1 MQGQTMDAAPAA
13 AATGSLAGRLAA
25 LPALDAAATAAAV
38 DDLAV
43 AARAADAAELA
54 DALERPGAL
63 PDFLGAALSQA
74 PFQRDLAVLDPARLQ
89 AILADEPEARVA
101 GLVAAAGERQAD
113 EAALM
118 RHLRRLKQ
126 DLALTVGLADLGGVW
141 DVDRVTAALTDFSDA
156 AIAAAVDHLLREAD
170 RTGKLSLANPDAPS
184 ERSGWILLSM
194 GKGGARELNYS
205 SDLDLIVLFDPERP
219 ALADPDEA
227 ARLFVRMTQRLVK
240 ILQERT
246 PDGYVFR
253 LDLRLRPD
261 PGATAVALSVPAAL
275 VYYESMGQNWERAAL
290 IKARACAGDVP
301 AGEAFLAEIAP
312 FIWRKSFDYAAIADV
327 HSIKRQIHAVKGHGT
342 IAVAGHNIKLGRG
355 GIREIE
361 FFVQTQQLIAGG
373 REPRLRGRST
383 REMLRVLTE
392 LGWIEERVRDQLD
405 AAYVFLRAVEHRL
418 QVRRDEQT
426 HVLPS
431 DRQGLETIARLT
443 GFADLPA
450 FETALRQHLERV
462 QKHYARLFEDAPALG
477 GDTGSLV
484 FTGGDDDPDTLD
496 TLSRLGFKAPQEV
509 TRAIR
514 AWHFGRYAAT
524 RSTKARERLTEI
536 TPALLATLGR
546 LDNADATF
554 AAFDRFVAQLPA
566 GVQIFSLLRSNPGL
580 LDLIALVMGAAPR
593 LAAIMTRRPRV
604 LDALLD
610 PLFFGALPKRKELAA
625 RLDVFL
631 AEARSYEEALDRARI
646 FGQEQMFLIGVRV
659 LTGTVECGQAGAG
672 FATLADAVVQRLFRA
687 VEAEFARRHGRVP
700 GGAAAL
706 LALGKLGGREMTAAS
721 DLDLILLYDHDPDA
735 EASDGE
741 KPLAPSQYYA
751 RLTQRLVAALSAP
764 TGEGTLYEVD
774 FRLRPSGNAGPL
786 ATRLDAFESYQAKDA
801 WTWEHMALTRARAI
815 AGDPALGE
823 RAEAMIRAVVT
834 KSRDRAALLAD
845 VAAMRGR
852 IEREK
857 GSKDPFDLKQVAGGL
872 IDVEFI
878 AQALMLAHAPERP
891 EVLATTTETALQR
904 LHEAGF
910 LPTAEAA
917 VLGPAIRLYQAL
929 TQVLRLAV
937 DGRFVPAEAPGG
949 VLAAMARA
957 AEMPDFGGLEAHLV
971 ETQEAVRAS
980 FERIVGP
987 IGEGGPATGTH
998 LPLEGAGRRA
1008 ERGGAG

>member
-1 MQGQTMDAAPAA
+1 MQDGTSQPGDSESEAGSRVGEAMPPASLASRLTTLPVADAA
-13 AATGSLAGRLAA
+13 AA
-25 LPALDAAATAAAV
+25 DAVRA
-38 DDLAV
+38 DLAS
-43 AARAADAAELA
+43 AARSAGAADLA
-54 DALERPGAL
+54 DALAQPGTQS
-63 PDFLGAALSQA
+63 DFLGAVLSQA
-74 PFQRDLAVLDPARLQ
+74 PFLRDLAMLDPLRLA
-89 AILADEPEARVA
+89 AILADEPDARVA

-118 RHLRRLKQ
+118 RQLRRLKQ
-126 DLALTVGLADLGGVW
+126 DIALTVGLADLGGAW
-141 DVDRVTAALTDFSDA
+141 DVDRVTQALSDFADA
-156 AIAAAVDHLLREAD
+156 AISAAVNHLLREAD
-170 RTGKLSLANPDAPS
+170 RTGKLRLANPDAPS

-205 SDLDLIVLFDPERP
+205 SDVDLIVLFDPDRP

-290 IKARACAGDVP
+290 IKARACAGDIP

-383 REMLRVLTE
+383 REMLRVLHD

-426 HVLPS
+426 HVLPA
-431 DRQGLETIARLT
+431 DQDGLAVIARLM
-443 GFADLPA
+443 GFADLPG
-450 FETALRQHLERV
+450 FEAALRLHLERV
-462 QKHYARLFEDAPALG
+462 QKHYARLFEDAPALAT
-477 GDTGSLV
+477 DTGSLV

-580 LDLIALVMGAAPR
+580 LDLIALVLGGAPR

-625 RLDVFL
+625 RLESFL

-646 FGQEQMFLIGVRV
+646 FGQEQAFLIGVRV

-672 FATLADAVVQRLFRA
+672 FATLADALVQRLLRV
-687 VEAEFARRHGRVP
+687 VEAEFAVRHGRVP
-700 GGAAAL
+700 GGAAAV

-721 DLDLILLYDHDPDA
+721 DLDLILLYDHPGDV
-735 EASDGE
+735 EASDGA

-786 ATRLDAFESYQAKDA
+786 ATRIDAFESYQAKDA
-801 WTWEHMALTRARAI
+801 WTWEHMALTRARAV

-823 RAEAMIRAVVT
+823 RAEAMIRAVLT
-834 KSRDRAALLAD
+834 KPRDRAALLAD
-845 VAAMRGR
+845 VASMRGR
-852 IEREK
+852 IERDK
-857 GSKDPFDLKQVAGGL
+857 GTKDTFDIKHVAGGL
-872 IDVEFI
+872 IDVEFV
-878 AQALMLAHAPERP
+878 AQALMLAHGAARP
-891 EVLATTTETALQR
+891 EVLSTTTETALAQ
-904 LHEAGF
+904 LAEAG
-910 LPTAEAA
+910 LLAGEDAA
-917 VLGPAIRLYQAL
+917 VLRPAIRLYQAL

-937 DGRFVPAEAPGG
+937 EGRFVAAEASGG
-949 VLAAMARA
+949 VLAALARA
-957 AEMPDFGGLEAHLV
+957 AEMPDFSGLEAHLA
-971 ETQEAVRAS
+971 ETQRAVRAS
-980 FERIVGP
+980 FERVVGTV
-987 IGEGGPATGTH
+987 G
-998 LPLEGAGRRA
+998 
-1008 ERGGAG
+1008 

>member
-1 MQGQTMDAAPAA
+1 MQDEASEAGDGRTDSGAPDGMARRVAGSLTECLSTLPVTDAA
-13 AATGSLAGRLAA
+13 AAEVARSDLM
-25 LPALDAAATAAAV
+25 AAARTAG
-38 DDLAV
+38 
-43 AARAADAAELA
+43 ADGLA
-54 DALERPGAL
+54 DTLAQPGTL
-63 PDFLGAALSQA
+63 PDFLGAVLSQA
-74 PFQRDLAVLDPARLQ
+74 PFLRDLAVLDPLRLA
-89 AILADEPEARVA
+89 AILADDPDARVA

-126 DLALTVGLADLGGVW
+126 DIALTVGLADLGGAW
-141 DVDRVTAALTDFSDA
+141 DVDRVTAALSDFADA
-156 AIAAAVDHLLREAD
+156 AISAAVNHLLREAD
-170 RTGKLSLANPDAPS
+170 RTAKLRLANPDAPS

-205 SDLDLIVLFDPERP
+205 SDVDLIVLFDPERP
-219 ALADPDEA
+219 ALTDPDEA

-290 IKARACAGDVP
+290 IKARACAGDIE
-301 AGEAFLAEIAP
+301 AGEGFLAEIAP

-383 REMLRVLTE
+383 RQMLRVLHD

-405 AAYVFLRAVEHRL
+405 AAYVFLRSVEHRL

-426 HVLPS
+426 HVLPA
-431 DRQGLETIARLT
+431 DRAGLETIARLM

-450 FETALRQHLERV
+450 FEAALRVHLERV

-477 GDTGSLV
+477 SDTGNLV

-496 TLSRLGFKAPQEV
+496 TLSQLGFKAPQEV

-625 RLDVFL
+625 RLESFL

-646 FGQEQMFLIGVRV
+646 FGQEQAFLIGVRV

-672 FATLADAVVQRLFRA
+672 FATLADAIVQRLFRC
-687 VEAEFARRHGRVP
+687 VEAEFAVRHGKVP

-721 DLDLILLYDHDPDA
+721 DLDLILLYDHPEDA
-735 EASDGE
+735 EASDGV

-786 ATRLDAFESYQAKDA
+786 ATRLDAFESYQVKDA

-815 AGDPALGE
+815 AGDPGLGE
-823 RAEAMIRAVVT
+823 RAEAMIRAVLR
-834 KSRDRAALLAD
+834 KPRDRTALFAD
-845 VAAMRGR
+845 VASMRGR
-852 IEREK
+852 IERDK
-857 GSKDPFDLKQVAGGL
+857 GTKDPFDLKQVPGGL
-872 IDVEFI
+872 IDVEFV
-878 AQALMLAHAPERP
+878 AQALMLANGAERDD
-891 EVLATTTETALQR
+891 VLSTTTETALAR
-904 LHEAGF
+904 LAEAG
-910 LPTAEAA
+910 LLAGEEAA
-917 VLGPAIRLYQAL
+917 VLRPAIRLYQAL

-971 ETQEAVRAS
+971 ETQRAVRES
-980 FERIVGP
+980 FERVVGMV
-987 IGEGGPATGTH
+987 
-998 LPLEGAGRRA
+998 
-1008 ERGGAG
+1008 GGAPPAP

>member
-1 MQGQTMDAAPAA
+1 MQDGAGNGKPAA
-13 AATGSLAGRLAA
+13 GSTS
-25 LPALDAAATAAAV
+25 ATAASAGQG
-38 DDLAV
+38 LADRLETLP
-43 AARAADAAELA
+43 AADADAAEAARADLEAAARSAGA
-54 DALERPGAL
+54 DALVGAL
-63 PDFLGAALSQA
+63 SQPGTLPAFLGAVLSQA
-74 PFQRDLAVLDPARLQ
+74 PFLRDLAVLDPLRLQ
-89 AILADEPEARVA
+89 AILADQPEHRVA
-101 GLVAAAGERQAD
+101 GLVAAASEMQAD

-126 DLALTVGLADLGGVW
+126 DLALTVGLADLGGAW
-141 DVDRVTAALTDFSDA
+141 DVDTVTAALTDFADA
-156 AIAAAVDHLLREAD
+156 AIAAAVDHLLRESD
-170 RTGKLSLANPDAPS
+170 RTGKLKLADPDAPS

-205 SDLDLIVLFDPERP
+205 SDVDLIVLFDPERP
-219 ALADPDEA
+219 SLADPDEA

-290 IKARACAGDVP
+290 IKARACAGDIP

-383 REMLRVLTE
+383 RAMLRVLHD

-431 DRQGLETIARLT
+431 DREGLETIARLM

-450 FETALRQHLERV
+450 FEAALRQHLERV
-462 QKHYARLFEDAPALG
+462 QKHYARLFEDAPTLG
-477 GDTGSLV
+477 AGTGSLV

-536 TPALLATLGR
+536 TPALLTTLGR

-593 LAAIMTRRPRV
+593 LATILTRRPRV

-646 FGQEQMFLIGVRV
+646 FGQEQMFLVGVRV
-659 LTGTVECGQAGAG
+659 LTGTVEPAQAGAG

-721 DLDLILLYDHDPDA
+721 DLDLILLYDHDAVA
-735 EASDGE
+735 EVSDGE

-764 TGEGTLYEVD
+764 TGEGKLYEVD

-786 ATRLDAFESYQAKDA
+786 ATRLDAFESYQVKDA

-815 AGDPALGE
+815 AGDSTLGE
-823 RAEAMIRAVVT
+823 RAEAMVRAVLT
-834 KSRDRAALLAD
+834 KPRDRAALFAD

-857 GSKDPFDLKQVAGGL
+857 GTKDPFDIKHVPGGL
-872 IDVEFI
+872 IDIEFV
-878 AQALMLAHAPERP
+878 AQALMLAHGAARP
-891 EVLATTTETALQR
+891 DVLATTTETALAS
-904 LHEAGF
+904 LAEAG
-910 LPTAEAA
+910 LLADEEAA
-917 VLGPAIRLYQAL
+917 VLRPAIRLYQAL

-980 FERIVGP
+980 FERIVGTV
-987 IGEGGPATGTH
+987 GGVAPA
-998 LPLEGAGRRA
+998 P
-1008 ERGGAG
+1008 

>member
-1 MQGQTMDAAPAA
+1 MQDGTSRPGNGGPEAGGHDGASMPAA
-13 AATGSLAGRLAA
+13 SSLASRLTT
-25 LPALDAAATAAAV
+25 LPAADVT
-38 DDLAV
+38 
-43 AARAADAAELA
+43 AADAARADLLVAARSAGAAGLA
-54 DALERPGAL
+54 ETLAQPGPVA
-63 PDFLGAALSQA
+63 DFLATVLSQA
-74 PFQRDLAVLDPARLQ
+74 PFLRDLAMLDPMRLQ
-89 AILADEPEARVA
+89 AILADEPDARVA

-126 DLALTVGLADLGGVW
+126 DIALTVGLADLGGAW
-141 DVDRVTAALTDFSDA
+141 DVDRVTAGLSDFADA
-156 AIAAAVDHLLREAD
+156 AISAAVNHLLREAD
-170 RTGKLSLANPDAPS
+170 RTGKLTLATPDDPS

-205 SDLDLIVLFDPERP
+205 SDVDLIVLFDPERP
-219 ALADPDEA
+219 VLADPDEA

-290 IKARACAGDVP
+290 IKARACAGDIA
-301 AGEAFLAEIAP
+301 AGDQFLAEIAP

-383 REMLRVLTE
+383 REMLRVLHD

-405 AAYVFLRAVEHRL
+405 AAYVFLRCVEHRL

-426 HVLPS
+426 HVLPA
-431 DRQGLETIARLT
+431 DRDRLETIARLM
-443 GFADLPA
+443 GFADLSA
-450 FETALRQHLERV
+450 FEATLRVHLERV
-462 QKHYARLFEDAPALG
+462 QKHYARLFEDAPTLG
-477 GDTGSLV
+477 ADTGSLV
-484 FTGGDDDPDTLD
+484 FTGGDDDPDTLE

-536 TPALLATLGR
+536 TPALLTTLGR

-593 LAAIMTRRPRV
+593 LAAILTRRPRV

-646 FGQEQMFLIGVRV
+646 FGQEQAFLIGVRV

-672 FATLADAVVQRLFRA
+672 FATLADALVQRLLRV
-687 VEAEFARRHGRVP
+687 VEAEFAVRHGKVP
-700 GGAAAL
+700 GGTAAV

-721 DLDLILLYDHDPDA
+721 DLDLILLYDHPADI

-741 KPLAPSQYYA
+741 RPLAPSQYYA

-764 TGEGTLYEVD
+764 TGEGKLYEVD

-823 RAEAMIRAVVT
+823 RAEAMIRAVLT
-834 KSRDRAALLAD
+834 KPRDRAALFAD
-845 VAAMRGR
+845 VASMRSR
-852 IEREK
+852 IERDK
-857 GSKDPFDLKQVAGGL
+857 GTKDPFDLKQVAGGL
-872 IDVEFI
+872 IDVEFV
-878 AQALMLAHAPERP
+878 AQALMLAHGAERDD
-891 EVLATTTETALQR
+891 VLSTTTETALAR
-904 LHEAGF
+904 LAEVGLLAG
-910 LPTAEAA
+910 EDAA
-917 VLGPAIRLYQAL
+917 VLRPAIRLYQAL

-937 DGRFVPAEAPGG
+937 DGRFVAAEAPGG

-957 AEMPDFGGLEAHLV
+957 AEMPDFGGLEAHLA
-971 ETQEAVRAS
+971 ETQQAVRAS

-987 IGEGGPATGTH
+987 V
-998 LPLEGAGRRA
+998 AG
-1008 ERGGAG
+1008 

>member
-1 MQGQTMDAAPAA
+1 MQEEATDAATKPATESLVAASVGRLGDRVVPVPAGDAA
-13 AATGSLAGRLAA
+13 AAAGVVADLAA
-25 LPALDAAATAAAV
+25 
-38 DDLAV
+38 
-43 AARAADAAELA
+43 AARAAGADDLAET
-54 DALERPGAL
+54 LETPSTVA
-63 PDFLGAALSQA
+63 DFLGAALSQA
-74 PFQRDLAVLDPARLQ
+74 PFLRDLAVLDPLRLA
-89 AILADEPEARVA
+89 AILADEPESRVA
-101 GLVAAAGERQAD
+101 GLVGAAGERQAD

-126 DLALTVGLADLGGVW
+126 DIALTVGLADLGGAW
-141 DVDRVTAALTDFSDA
+141 DVERVTQALSDFADA
-156 AIAAAVDHLLREAD
+156 AISAAVNHLLREAD
-170 RTGKLSLANPDAPS
+170 RTGKLRLANPDAPS
-184 ERSGWILLSM
+184 QHSGWILLSM

-205 SDLDLIVLFDPERP
+205 SDVDLIVLFDPERP

-290 IKARACAGDVP
+290 IKARACAGDIE
-301 AGEAFLAEIAP
+301 AGEAFLSEIAP

-383 REMLRVLTE
+383 REMLRVLHD

-426 HVLPS
+426 HVLPA
-431 DRQGLETIARLT
+431 DREGLAVIARLM
-443 GFADLPA
+443 GYAEFAA
-450 FETALRQHLERV
+450 FEAALRLHLERV
-462 QKHYARLFEDAPALG
+462 QKHYARLFEDAPALAT
-477 GDTGSLV
+477 DTGSLV

-536 TPALLATLGR
+536 TPALLATLGK
-546 LDNADATF
+546 LDRADATF

-580 LDLIALVMGAAPR
+580 LDLIALVLSGAPR

-610 PLFFGALPKRKELAA
+610 PLFFGALPKRKEIAA
-625 RLDVFL
+625 RLESFL

-646 FGQEQMFLIGVRV
+646 FGQEQSFLIGVRV

-672 FATLADAVVQRLFRA
+672 FATLADAVVQRLFRV
-687 VEAEFARRHGRVP
+687 VEAEFAVRHGRVP
-700 GGAAAL
+700 GGAAAV

-721 DLDLILLYDHDPDA
+721 DLDLILLYDHPEDV
-735 EASDGE
+735 EASDGA

-774 FRLRPSGNAGPL
+774 FRLRPSGNSGPL
-786 ATRLDAFESYQAKDA
+786 ATRIDAFEAYQAKDA
-801 WTWEHMALTRARAI
+801 WTWEHMALTRARAV

-823 RAEAMIRAVVT
+823 RAEAMIRAVLT
-834 KSRDRAALLAD
+834 KPRDRDALFAD
-845 VAAMRGR
+845 VASMRGR
-852 IEREK
+852 IERDK
-857 GSKDPFDLKQVAGGL
+857 GSKDPFDIKHVAGGL
-872 IDVEFI
+872 IDVEFV
-878 AQALMLAHAPERP
+878 AQALMLAHGAERP
-891 EVLATTTETALQR
+891 EVLSTTTETALAA
-904 LHEAGF
+904 LAEAG
-910 LPTAEAA
+910 LLAGEDAA
-917 VLGPAIRLYQAL
+917 VLRPAIRLYQAL

-937 DGRFVPAEAPGG
+937 DGRFVAAEASGG
-949 VLAAMARA
+949 VLAALARA
-957 AEMPDFGGLEAHLV
+957 AEMPDFGGVEAHLV
-971 ETQEAVRAS
+971 ETQRAVRAS
-980 FERIVGP
+980 FERVVGTV
-987 IGEGGPATGTH
+987 GQGV
-998 LPLEGAGRRA
+998 
-1008 ERGGAG
+1008 

>member
-1 MQGQTMDAAPAA
+1 MQNGRAAIAADDGVAA
-13 AATGSLAGRLAA
+13 AATASTGSLSARIAVVPAA
-25 LPALDAAATAAAV
+25 EAAAV
-38 DDLAV
+38 EAMRADLVQAARSAGAEGLAAMLAEGGTV
-43 AARAADAAELA
+43 AAFLA
-54 DALERPGAL
+54 GV
-63 PDFLGAALSQA
+63 LSQA
-74 PFQRDLAVLDPARLQ
+74 PFLRDLAMLDPVRLET
-89 AILADEPEARVA
+89 ILVDDPDRRVVA
-101 GLVAAAGERQAD
+101 LVAAARERQED
-113 EAALM
+113 EPALM

-126 DLALTVGLADLGGVW
+126 DLALTVALADLGGAW
-141 DVDRVTAALTDFSDA
+141 DVERVTAALSDFADA
-156 AIAAAVDHLLREAD
+156 AIAAAADHLLREAD
-170 RTGKLSLANPDAPS
+170 RTGKLRLANTDAPS

-205 SDLDLIVLFDPERP
+205 SDVDLIVLFDPERP

-290 IKARACAGDVP
+290 IKARACAGDIA

-383 REMLRVLTE
+383 REMLDELLS

-405 AAYVFLRAVEHRL
+405 SAYRFLRAVEHRL
-418 QVRRDEQT
+418 QMRRDEQT
-426 HVLPS
+426 HVLPT
-431 DRQGLETIARLT
+431 DRAGLETIAHLM
-443 GFADLPA
+443 GYADLPA
-450 FETALRQHLERV
+450 FEEVLRLHLERV

-477 GDTGSLV
+477 ADTGSLV
-484 FTGGDDDPDTLD
+484 FTGGDDDPDTLE
-496 TLSRLGFKAPQEV
+496 TLSRLGFEAPQEV

-546 LDNADATF
+546 LDNADAAF
-554 AAFDRFVAQLPA
+554 AAFDSFVAQLPA

-593 LAAIMTRRPRV
+593 LTAIMTRRPRV

-625 RLDVFL
+625 RLETFL

-672 FATLADAVVQRLFRA
+672 FATLADAVVQRLFRV
-687 VEAEFARRHGRVP
+687 VEAEFAIRHGRVP

-721 DLDLILLYDHDPDA
+721 DLDLILLYDHDPEA
-735 EASDGE
+735 EASDGD

-764 TGEGTLYEVD
+764 TGEGKLYEVD

-786 ATRLDAFESYQAKDA
+786 ATRIDAFELYQRKDA
-801 WTWEHMALTRARAI
+801 WTWEHMALTRARAV

-823 RAEAMIRAVVT
+823 RAEAMIRGVLT
-834 KSRDRAALLAD
+834 KPRDRAALLAD
-845 VAAMRGR
+845 VASMRGR

-857 GSKDPFDLKQVAGGL
+857 GTKDVFDLKQVAGGL
-872 IDVEFI
+872 IDVEFV
-878 AQALMLAHAPERP
+878 AQALMLAHASERP
-891 EVLATTTETALQR
+891 EVLATTTETALMR
-904 LHEAGF
+904 LEEAGA
-910 LPTAEAA
+910 LPAGEAA
-917 VLGPAIRLYQAL
+917 VLRPAIRLYQGL

-949 VLAAMARA
+949 VLAALARA
-957 AEMPDFGGLEAHLV
+957 AEMPDFSGLEAHLA
-971 ETQEAVRAS
+971 ETQRAVRAS
-980 FERIVGP
+980 FERVVGTV
-987 IGEGGPATGTH
+987 G
-998 LPLEGAGRRA
+998 EGAGTTS
-1008 ERGGAG
+1008 

>member
-1 MQGQTMDAAPAA
+1 VAE
-13 AATGSLAGRLAA
+13 GSLADRIATVPAADEAAADAACAA
-25 LPALDAAATAAAV
+25 LGAAARSAG
-38 DDLAV
+38 
-43 AARAADAAELA
+43 AAELA
-54 DALERPGAL
+54 DALTQPGTL
-63 PDFLGAALSQA
+63 SDFLGSVLSQA
-74 PFQRDLAVLDPARLQ
+74 PFLRDLAVLDPLRLQ
-89 AILADEPEARVA
+89 AILTDQPEARVA
-101 GLVAAAGERQAD
+101 GLVAAARERQPD

-126 DLALTVGLADLGGVW
+126 DIALTVGLADLGGVW
-141 DVDRVTAALTDFSDA
+141 DVDRVTAALSDFADA
-156 AIAAAVDHLLREAD
+156 AISAAVDHLLREAD
-170 RTGKLSLANPDAPS
+170 RTGKLRLAEPDAPS

-205 SDLDLIVLFDPERP
+205 SDVDLIVLFDPERP
-219 ALADPDEA
+219 VLADPDEA

-290 IKARACAGDVP
+290 IKARACAGDIP

-383 REMLRVLTE
+383 REMLRVLTD

-405 AAYVFLRAVEHRL
+405 VAYVFLRAVEHRL
-418 QVRRDEQT
+418 QMRRDEQT
-426 HVLPS
+426 HVLPA
-431 DRQGLETIARLT
+431 DRPGLETVARLM
-443 GFADLPA
+443 GFAGLAA
-450 FETALRQHLERV
+450 FEAALRLHLERV

-477 GDTGSLV
+477 SDTGNLV

-496 TLSRLGFKAPQEV
+496 TLSQLGFKAPQEV

-610 PLFFGALPKRKELAA
+610 PLFFGAMPKRKELAA
-625 RLDVFL
+625 RLESFL

-646 FGQEQMFLIGVRV
+646 FGQEQAFLIGVRV

-672 FATLADAVVQRLFRA
+672 FATLGDAVVQRLFRV
-687 VEAEFARRHGRVP
+687 VEAEFAIRHGKVP

-721 DLDLILLYDHDPDA
+721 DLDLILLYDHPADI
-735 EASDGE
+735 EASDGA
-741 KPLAPSQYYA
+741 KPLSPSQYYA

-764 TGEGTLYEVD
+764 TGEGTLYDVD

-815 AGDPALGE
+815 AGDKALGE
-823 RAEAMIRAVVT
+823 RAEAMIRAVLT
-834 KSRDRAALLAD
+834 KPRDRTALFAD
-845 VAAMRGR
+845 VASMRGR

-857 GSKDPFDLKQVAGGL
+857 GTKAPFDLKQVAGGL

-878 AQALMLAHAPERP
+878 AQALMLAHGAGRP
-891 EVLATTTETALQR
+891 EVLATTTETALAR
-904 LHEAGF
+904 LAEAG
-910 LPTAEAA
+910 LLAGEEAA
-917 VLGPAIRLYQAL
+917 VLRPAIRLYQGL

-957 AEMPDFGGLEAHLV
+957 AEMPDFGGLEAHLA
-971 ETQEAVRAS
+971 ETQQAVRAS
-980 FERIVGP
+980 FERVVGTV
-987 IGEGGPATGTH
+987 A
-998 LPLEGAGRRA
+998 
-1008 ERGGAG
+1008 

>member
-1 MQGQTMDAAPAA
+1 MQDGTRRTGAGEPTRTVAE
-13 AATGSLAGRLAA
+13 GSLADRIATVPAADEAAADAACAA
-25 LPALDAAATAAAV
+25 LGAAARSAG
-38 DDLAV
+38 
-43 AARAADAAELA
+43 AAELA
-54 DALERPGAL
+54 DALTQPGTL
-63 PDFLGAALSQA
+63 SDFLGSVLSQA
-74 PFQRDLAVLDPARLQ
+74 PFLRDLAVLDPLRLQ
-89 AILADEPEARVA
+89 AILTDQPEARVA
-101 GLVAAAGERQAD
+101 GLVAAARERQPD

-126 DLALTVGLADLGGVW
+126 DIALTVGLADLGGVW
-141 DVDRVTAALTDFSDA
+141 DVDRVTAALSDFADA
-156 AIAAAVDHLLREAD
+156 AISAAVDHLLREAD
-170 RTGKLSLANPDAPS
+170 RTGKLRLAEPDAPS

-205 SDLDLIVLFDPERP
+205 SDVDLIVLFDPERP
-219 ALADPDEA
+219 VLADPDEA

-290 IKARACAGDVP
+290 IKARACAGDIP

-383 REMLRVLTE
+383 REMLRVLTD

-405 AAYVFLRAVEHRL
+405 VAYVFLRAVEHRL
-418 QVRRDEQT
+418 QMRRDEQT
-426 HVLPS
+426 HVLPA
-431 DRQGLETIARLT
+431 DRPGLETVARLM
-443 GFADLPA
+443 GFAGLAA
-450 FETALRQHLERV
+450 FEAALRLHLERV

-477 GDTGSLV
+477 SDTGNLV

-496 TLSRLGFKAPQEV
+496 TLSQLGFKAPQEV

-610 PLFFGALPKRKELAA
+610 PLFFGAMPKRKELAA
-625 RLDVFL
+625 RLESFL

-646 FGQEQMFLIGVRV
+646 FGQEQAFLIGVRV

-672 FATLADAVVQRLFRA
+672 FATLGDAVVQRLFRV
-687 VEAEFARRHGRVP
+687 VEAEFAIRHGKVP

-721 DLDLILLYDHDPDA
+721 DLDLILLYDHPADI
-735 EASDGE
+735 EASDGA
-741 KPLAPSQYYA
+741 KPLSPSQYYA

-764 TGEGTLYEVD
+764 TGEGTLYDVD

-815 AGDPALGE
+815 AGDKALGE
-823 RAEAMIRAVVT
+823 RAEAMIRAVLT
-834 KSRDRAALLAD
+834 KPRDRTALFAD
-845 VAAMRGR
+845 VASMRGR

-857 GSKDPFDLKQVAGGL
+857 GTKAPFDLKQVAGGL

-878 AQALMLAHAPERP
+878 AQALMLAHGAGRP
-891 EVLATTTETALQR
+891 EVLATTTETALAR
-904 LHEAGF
+904 LAEAG
-910 LPTAEAA
+910 LLAGEEAA
-917 VLGPAIRLYQAL
+917 VLRPAIRLYQGL

-957 AEMPDFGGLEAHLV
+957 AEMPDFGGLEAHLA
-971 ETQEAVRAS
+971 ETQQAVRAS
-980 FERIVGP
+980 FERVVGTV
-987 IGEGGPATGTH
+987 A
-998 LPLEGAGRRA
+998 
-1008 ERGGAG
+1008 

>member
-1 MQGQTMDAAPAA
+1 VAE
-13 AATGSLAGRLAA
+13 GSLADRIATVPAADEAAADAACAA
-25 LPALDAAATAAAV
+25 LGAAARSAG
-38 DDLAV
+38 
-43 AARAADAAELA
+43 AAELA
-54 DALERPGAL
+54 DALTQPGTL
-63 PDFLGAALSQA
+63 SDFLGSVLSQA
-74 PFQRDLAVLDPARLQ
+74 PFLRDLAVLDPLRLQ
-89 AILADEPEARVA
+89 AILTDQPEARVA
-101 GLVAAAGERQAD
+101 GLVAAARERQPD

-126 DLALTVGLADLGGVW
+126 DIALTVGLADLGGVW
-141 DVDRVTAALTDFSDA
+141 DVDRVTAALSDFADA
-156 AIAAAVDHLLREAD
+156 AISAAVDHLLREAD
-170 RTGKLSLANPDAPS
+170 RTGKLRLAEPDAPS

-205 SDLDLIVLFDPERP
+205 SDVDLIVLFDPERP
-219 ALADPDEA
+219 VLADPDEA

-290 IKARACAGDVP
+290 IKARACAGDIP

-383 REMLRVLTE
+383 REMLRVLTD

-405 AAYVFLRAVEHRL
+405 VAYVFLRAVEHRL
-418 QVRRDEQT
+418 QMRRDEQT
-426 HVLPS
+426 HVLPA
-431 DRQGLETIARLT
+431 DRPGLETVARLM
-443 GFADLPA
+443 GFAGLAA
-450 FETALRQHLERV
+450 FEAALRLHLERV

-477 GDTGSLV
+477 SDTGNLV

-496 TLSRLGFKAPQEV
+496 TLSQLGFKAPQEV

-625 RLDVFL
+625 RLESFL

-646 FGQEQMFLIGVRV
+646 FGQEQAFLIGVRV

-672 FATLADAVVQRLFRA
+672 FATLGDAVVQRLFRV
-687 VEAEFARRHGRVP
+687 VEAEFAIRHGKVP

-721 DLDLILLYDHDPDA
+721 DLDLILLYDHPADI
-735 EASDGE
+735 EASDGA
-741 KPLAPSQYYA
+741 KPLSPSQYYA

-764 TGEGTLYEVD
+764 TGEGTLYDVD

-815 AGDPALGE
+815 AGDKALGE
-823 RAEAMIRAVVT
+823 RAEAMIRAVLT
-834 KSRDRAALLAD
+834 KPRDRTALFAD
-845 VAAMRGR
+845 VASMRGR

-857 GSKDPFDLKQVAGGL
+857 GTKDPFDLKQVAGGL

-878 AQALMLAHAPERP
+878 AQALMLAHGAGRP
-891 EVLATTTETALQR
+891 EVLATTTETALAR
-904 LHEAGF
+904 LAEAG
-910 LPTAEAA
+910 LLAGEEAA
-917 VLGPAIRLYQAL
+917 VLRPAIRLYQGL

-957 AEMPDFGGLEAHLV
+957 AEMPDFGGLEAHLA
-971 ETQEAVRAS
+971 ETQQAVRAS
-980 FERIVGP
+980 FERVVGTV
-987 IGEGGPATGTH
+987 A
-998 LPLEGAGRRA
+998 
-1008 ERGGAG
+1008 

>member
-1 MQGQTMDAAPAA
+1 MQDGTSQPGDSESEAGTRVGEAMPAA
-13 AATGSLAGRLAA
+13 ASLASRLVT
-25 LPALDAAATAAAV
+25 LPVADAAAADAVRADLAAA
-38 DDLAV
+38 
-43 AARAADAAELA
+43 ARSAGAAELA
-54 DALERPGAL
+54 DALAQPGTQS
-63 PDFLGAALSQA
+63 DFLGAVLSQA
-74 PFQRDLAVLDPARLQ
+74 PFLRDLAVLDPLRLA
-89 AILADEPEARVA
+89 AILAAEPEARVA

-126 DLALTVGLADLGGVW
+126 DIALTVGLADLGGAW
-141 DVDRVTAALTDFSDA
+141 DVDRVTQALSDFADA
-156 AIAAAVDHLLREAD
+156 AISAAVSHLLREAD
-170 RTGKLSLANPDAPS
+170 RTGKLRLANPDMPS

-205 SDLDLIVLFDPERP
+205 SDVDLIVLFDPDRP

-290 IKARACAGDVP
+290 IKARACAGDIP

-392 LGWIEERVRDQLD
+392 LGWIEERVRDHLD

-426 HVLPS
+426 HVLPA
-431 DRQGLETIARLT
+431 DQDGLAVIARLM
-443 GFADLPA
+443 GFADLPG
-450 FETALRQHLERV
+450 FEAALRLHLERV
-462 QKHYARLFEDAPALG
+462 QKHYARLFEDAPALAT
-477 GDTGSLV
+477 DTGSLV

-546 LDNADATF
+546 LDRADATF

-580 LDLIALVMGAAPR
+580 LDLIALVLGGAPR

-625 RLDVFL
+625 RLESFL

-646 FGQEQMFLIGVRV
+646 FGQEQAFLIGVRV

-672 FATLADAVVQRLFRA
+672 FATLADALVQRLLRV
-687 VEAEFARRHGRVP
+687 VEAEFAVRHGRVP
-700 GGAAAL
+700 GGAAAV

-721 DLDLILLYDHDPDA
+721 DLDLILLYDHPEDV
-735 EASDGE
+735 EASDGA

-764 TGEGTLYEVD
+764 TGEGTLYDVD

-786 ATRLDAFESYQAKDA
+786 ATRIDAFESYQAKDA
-801 WTWEHMALTRARAI
+801 WTWEHMALTRARAV

-823 RAEAMIRAVVT
+823 RAEAMIRAVLT
-834 KSRDRAALLAD
+834 KPRDRAALLAD
-845 VAAMRGR
+845 VASMRGR
-852 IEREK
+852 IERDK
-857 GSKDPFDLKQVAGGL
+857 GTKDPFDIKHVAGGL
-872 IDVEFI
+872 IDVEFV
-878 AQALMLAHAPERP
+878 AQALMLAHGAARP
-891 EVLATTTETALQR
+891 AVLSTTTETALAQ
-904 LHEAGF
+904 LAEAG
-910 LPTAEAA
+910 LLAGEDAA
-917 VLGPAIRLYQAL
+917 VLRPAIRLYQAL

-937 DGRFVPAEAPGG
+937 EGRFVAAEASGG
-949 VLAAMARA
+949 VLAALARA
-957 AEMPDFGGLEAHLV
+957 AEMPDFSGLEAHLA
-971 ETQEAVRAS
+971 ETQRAVRAS
-980 FERIVGP
+980 FERVVGAV
-987 IGEGGPATGTH
+987 G
-998 LPLEGAGRRA
+998 
-1008 ERGGAG
+1008 